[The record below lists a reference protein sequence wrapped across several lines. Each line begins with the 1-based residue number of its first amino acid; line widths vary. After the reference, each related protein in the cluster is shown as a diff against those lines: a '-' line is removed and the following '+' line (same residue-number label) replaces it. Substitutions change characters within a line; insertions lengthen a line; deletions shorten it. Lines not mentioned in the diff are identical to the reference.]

1 MIEKLIITYSRN
13 ETGLYDGN
21 AYGIVLNSRGI
32 VVNDFIKERTKDS
45 VGNENIYLENIV
57 IKDIITEPKE
67 HIGITPQKLEDP
79 EKERRRLEKRA
90 MLQPA
95 FGGKAQVGP
104 IGDIFRINDVIQNGK
119 YKEDVLSNAQLI
131 ISKYSTPKSEKEKG
145 TANISP
151 ELVQWTEDE
160 SSNIT
165 DVLSKAKLG
174 FVHGS

>member
-1 MIEKLIITYSRN
+1 MNDREIDNSLFKN

-32 VVNDFIKERTKDS
+32 VVNDFIKERTKDT

-67 HIGITPQKLEDP
+67 HIGITPQKLNDP
-79 EKERRRLEKRA
+79 EKERIRLHRA

-104 IGDIFRINDVIQNGK
+104 IGDIFRIDQVINNGK

-131 ISKYSTPKSEKEKG
+131 VSKYSKPQTNKEKG
-145 TANISP
+145 TANI
-151 ELVQWTEDE
+151 VQ
-160 SSNIT
+160 
-165 DVLSKAKLG
+165 K
-174 FVHGS
+174 